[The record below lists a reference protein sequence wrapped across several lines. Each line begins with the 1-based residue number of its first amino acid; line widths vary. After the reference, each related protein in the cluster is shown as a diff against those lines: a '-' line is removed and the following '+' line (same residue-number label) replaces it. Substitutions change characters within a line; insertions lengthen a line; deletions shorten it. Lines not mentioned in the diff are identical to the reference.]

1 MLQIRS
7 YLLEMV
13 LSNSMKMSSEND
25 DTGKDSTSIG
35 PAAVSDLRHAGAI
48 AATRGRRCSGWDS
61 FARPLCARRFRFQT
75 RPAAPRPQVK
85 YRTKARV
92 SQNVIFSMEPKRE
105 LVSPAVPRRAVQPP
119 SSHRT
124 LPQPSRMAEYAAA
137 GLGLSPPRQ
146 YLVWAP
152 TWDRDSSSVPPA
164 SYYEATPWWGATPH
178 TVRLLGVRVQSRTV
192 NTAKEKE
199 RFRR

>member
-1 MLQIRS
+1 MTQARTVRRLDRLPFRTSVMQVRLQPR
-7 YLLEMV
+7 E
-13 LSNSMKMSSEND
+13 
-25 DTGKDSTSIG
+25 GAA
-35 PAAVSDLRHAGAI
+35 AAVGTHLLGH
-48 AATRGRRCSGWDS
+48 
-61 FARPLCARRFRFQT
+61 FARGDSDSELAQLP
-75 RPAAPRPQVK
+75 PAPQVK
-85 YRTKARV
+85 YRTKAKV